1 MKLLFNMKNFFLLL
15 GLTVVLAVA
24 CKNQPKDNAVIES
37 TDAALPVV
45 SDGHNAANSLD
56 VSGTYKGTLPCED
69 CDGLEMEIQ
78 LDNDNSSYA
87 VKVVPIGRKDG
98 KEMSFKGNYTWNEE
112 GNTVT
117 LIGLDEPS
125 RYFVGEN
132 ILFQVGPDGKRRTGE
147 GSDKYT
153 LAKQ

>member
-1 MKLLFNMKNFFLLL
+1 MKLRFNMKNVLLL
-15 GLTVVLAVA
+15 FGLSAILVGA
-24 CKNQPKDNAVIES
+24 CKNQPKENPISEASDAS
-37 TDAALPVV
+37 TAMV
-45 SDGHNAANSLD
+45 SDGHNAANALD
-56 VSGTYKGTLPCED
+56 VTGTYKGTLPCED

-78 LDNDNSSYA
+78 LDNDNSTYA
-87 VKVVPIGRKDG
+87 VKVNPIGRKDG

-147 GSDKYT
+147 GADKYT